1 MTGKTHLVVGTALAS
16 GLLLLNHNTSNSEI
30 ITTSIILSAL
40 GAILP
45 DIDIEHSLMRKVFY
59 GTILAIGIMIELI
72 FYSNI
77 NPKSLINWNEVT
89 VPIIIGACGFIG
101 LLMYGYFSS
110 HRTFTHTL
118 LALILFSLSIY
129 MICNN
134 LAYTM
139 YFAIGMLSHQLL
151 DMLNK
156 KSMYWLNPITKKDF
170 ALYSIN
176 SSGTTSTMMFV
187 VGLLVTICFTNQ
199 LSI

>member
-1 MTGKTHLVVGTALAS
+1 MKIKLKLCQKSKKS
-16 GLLLLNHNTSNSEI
+16 GFTLLETI
-30 ITTSIILSAL
+30 I
-40 GAILP
+40 
-45 DIDIEHSLMRKVFY
+45 
-59 GTILAIGIMIELI
+59 AIGIMIALS

-77 NPKSLINWNEVT
+77 SLKSLINWDEVT
-89 VPIIIGACGFIG
+89 LPIIIGIFSFIG
-101 LLMYGYFSS
+101 LLIYGYFSS

-139 YFAIGMLSHQLL
+139 YFAVGMLSHQLL

-156 KSMYWLNPITKKDF
+156 QEIYWLNPITKKDF

-176 SSGTTSTMMFV
+176 SSGAISTMMFIAGV
-187 VGLLVTICFTNQ
+187 VVTICFTNQ

>member
-30 ITTSIILSAL
+30 ITTSIVLSAL

-45 DIDIEHSLMRKVFY
+45 DIDTEHSIMRKVFY
-59 GTILAIGIMIELI
+59 GTISAIGFMIALI

-77 NPKSLINWNEVT
+77 NPKSLINWDEVT
-89 VPIIIGACGFIG
+89 VPIIIGVCGFIG
-101 LLMYGYFSS
+101 LLIYGYFSS

-156 KSMYWLNPITKKDF
+156 ERIYWLNPITKKDF

-176 SSGTTSTMMFV
+176 SPRAISTMMFV
-187 VGLLVTICFTNQ
+187 AGLLVTICFTNQ

>member
-30 ITTSIILSAL
+30 ITTSIVLSAL

-45 DIDIEHSLMRKVFY
+45 DIDTEHSIMRKVFY
-59 GTILAIGIMIELI
+59 GTISAIGFMIALI

-77 NPKSLINWNEVT
+77 NPKSLINWDEVT
-89 VPIIIGACGFIG
+89 VPIIIGVCGFIG
-101 LLMYGYFSS
+101 LLIYGYFSS

-156 KSMYWLNPITKKDF
+156 ERIYWLNPITKKDF

-176 SSGTTSTMMFV
+176 SSRAISTMMFV
-187 VGLLVTICFTNQ
+187 AGLLVTICFTNQ

>member
-16 GLLLLNHNTSNSEI
+16 GLLLLNHNTSNSDI
-30 ITTSIILSAL
+30 ITTSIVLSAL

-45 DIDIEHSLMRKVFY
+45 DIDTGHSIMRKVFY
-59 GTILAIGIMIELI
+59 GTIIAIGIMIALS

-77 NPKSLINWNEVT
+77 NPKSLINWDEVT
-89 VPIIIGACGFIG
+89 LPIIIGIFSFIG
-101 LLMYGYFSS
+101 LLIYGYFSS

-139 YFAIGMLSHQLL
+139 YFAVGMLSHQLL

-156 KSMYWLNPITKKDF
+156 ERIYWLNPITKKDF

-176 SSGTTSTMMFV
+176 SSGAISTMMFIAGV
-187 VGLLVTICFTNQ
+187 VVTICFTNQ

>member
-1 MTGKTHLVVGTALAS
+1 MTGKTHLVVVTALAS
-16 GLLLLNHNTSNSEI
+16 GLLLLNHNTSNSDI
-30 ITTSIILSAL
+30 ITTSIVLSAL

-45 DIDIEHSLMRKVFY
+45 DIDTKHSIMRKMFY
-59 GTILAIGIMIELI
+59 GTISAIGFMIALI

-77 NPKSLINWNEVT
+77 NPKSLINWDEVT
-89 VPIIIGACGFIG
+89 VPIIIGIFSFIG
-101 LLMYGYFSS
+101 LLIYGFFSN

-118 LALILFSLSIY
+118 LGLILFSLSIY

-156 KSMYWLNPITKKDF
+156 ERIYWLNPITKKDF

-176 SSGTTSTMMFV
+176 SSGAISTMMFV
-187 VGLLVTICFTNQ
+187 AGLLVTICFTNQ
-199 LSI
+199 LFI

>member
-30 ITTSIILSAL
+30 ITTSIVLSAL

-59 GTILAIGIMIELI
+59 GTILAIGMMIALI

-77 NPKSLINWNEVT
+77 NPKSLINLDEVT
-89 VPIIIGACGFIG
+89 IPIIIGACGFIG
-101 LLMYGYFSS
+101 LLIYGYFSS

-156 KSMYWLNPITKKDF
+156 KSMYWLNPIINKDF

-176 SSGTTSTMMFV
+176 SSGTISTMMFV

>member
-16 GLLLLNHNTSNSEI
+16 GLLLLNHNTSNSDI
-30 ITTSIILSAL
+30 ITTSIVLSAL

-45 DIDIEHSLMRKVFY
+45 DIDTGHSIMRKVFY
-59 GTILAIGIMIELI
+59 GTIIAIGIMIALC

-77 NPKSLINWNEVT
+77 SLKSLINWDEVT
-89 VPIIIGACGFIG
+89 LPIIIGIFSFIG
-101 LLMYGYFSS
+101 LLIYGYFSS

-139 YFAIGMLSHQLL
+139 YFAVGMLSHQLL

-156 KSMYWLNPITKKDF
+156 QEIYWLNPITKKDF

-176 SSGTTSTMMFV
+176 SSGAISTMMFIAGV
-187 VGLLVTICFTNQ
+187 VVTICFTNQ

>member
-30 ITTSIILSAL
+30 ITTSIVLSAL

-59 GTILAIGIMIELI
+59 GTILAIGIMIGLI

-176 SSGTTSTMMFV
+176 SSETTSTMMFV

>member
-16 GLLLLNHNTSNSEI
+16 GLLLLNHNTSNSDI
-30 ITTSIILSAL
+30 ITTSIVLSAL

-45 DIDIEHSLMRKVFY
+45 DIDTKHSIMRKMFY
-59 GTILAIGIMIELI
+59 GTISAIGFMIALI

-77 NPKSLINWNEVT
+77 NPKSLINWDEVT
-89 VPIIIGACGFIG
+89 VPIIIGIFSFIG
-101 LLMYGYFSS
+101 LLIYGFFSN

-118 LALILFSLSIY
+118 LGLILFSLSIY
-129 MICNN
+129 IICNN

-156 KSMYWLNPITKKDF
+156 ERIYWLNPITKKDF

-176 SSGTTSTMMFV
+176 SSGAISTMMFV
-187 VGLLVTICFTNQ
+187 AGLLVTICFTNQ
-199 LSI
+199 LFI

>member
-30 ITTSIILSAL
+30 ITTSIVLSAL

-59 GTILAIGIMIELI
+59 GTILAIVMMLILI

-156 KSMYWLNPITKKDF
+156 KSMYWLNQITKKDF

-176 SSGTTSTMMFV
+176 SSGAISTMMFV
-187 VGLLVTICFTNQ
+187 AGLLVTICFTNQ

>member
-16 GLLLLNHNTSNSEI
+16 GLLLLNHNTNNSDI
-30 ITTSIILSAL
+30 ITTSIVLSAL

-45 DIDIEHSLMRKVFY
+45 DIDTGHSIMRKVFY
-59 GTILAIGIMIELI
+59 GTIIAIGIMIALS

-77 NPKSLINWNEVT
+77 SLKSLINWDEVT
-89 VPIIIGACGFIG
+89 LPIIIGIFSFIG
-101 LLMYGYFSS
+101 LLIYGYFSS

-139 YFAIGMLSHQLL
+139 YFAVGMLSHQLL

-156 KSMYWLNPITKKDF
+156 QEIYWLNPITKKDF

-176 SSGTTSTMMFV
+176 SSGAISTMMFIAGV
-187 VGLLVTICFTNQ
+187 VVTICFTNQ

>member
-16 GLLLLNHNTSNSEI
+16 GLLLLNHNTSNSDI
-30 ITTSIILSAL
+30 ITTSIVLSAL

-45 DIDIEHSLMRKVFY
+45 DIDIGHSIMRKVFY
-59 GTILAIGIMIELI
+59 GTIIAIGIMIALS

-77 NPKSLINWNEVT
+77 SLKNLINWDEVT
-89 VPIIIGACGFIG
+89 LPIIIGIFSFIG
-101 LLMYGYFSS
+101 LLIYGYFSS

-134 LAYTM
+134 LVYTM
-139 YFAIGMLSHQLL
+139 YFAVGMLSHQLL

-156 KSMYWLNPITKKDF
+156 ERIYWLNPITKKDF

-176 SSGTTSTMMFV
+176 SSGAISTMMFIAGV
-187 VGLLVTICFTNQ
+187 VVTICFTNQ

>member
-30 ITTSIILSAL
+30 ITTSIVLSAL

-59 GTILAIGIMIELI
+59 GTILAIGIMIGLI

-170 ALYSIN
+170 ALY
-176 SSGTTSTMMFV
+176 
-187 VGLLVTICFTNQ
+187 
-199 LSI
+199 LSLIHI

>member
-16 GLLLLNHNTSNSEI
+16 GLLLLNHNTSNSDI
-30 ITTSIILSAL
+30 ITTSIVLSAL

-45 DIDIEHSLMRKVFY
+45 DIDTGHSIMRKVFY
-59 GTILAIGIMIELI
+59 GTIIAIGIMIALS

-77 NPKSLINWNEVT
+77 SLKSLINWDEVT
-89 VPIIIGACGFIG
+89 LPIIIGIFSFIG
-101 LLMYGYFSS
+101 LLIYGYFSS

-139 YFAIGMLSHQLL
+139 YFAVGMLSHQLL

-156 KSMYWLNPITKKDF
+156 QEIYWLNPITKKDF

-176 SSGTTSTMMFV
+176 SSGAISTMMFIAGV
-187 VGLLVTICFTNQ
+187 VVTICFTNQ